1 MEQYFWLICGL
12 WCGVGGGFF
21 MWLRL
26 RKHVRL
32 GIFSEEDAKHFSKRM
47 VLWILI
53 PSLILWVLQLSIDSK
68 ATPQFLNWPSPQ
80 KQIAV
85 GLQIFIHLALIYW
98 VFLKN
103 GANTLSMY
111 FGSAHKTPVSYTH
124 LDVYKRQLHGT
135 VDTRHQPGGASH
147 SWIQHRADGASL
159 TR

>member
-12 WCGVGGGFF
+12 WCGIGGGFF

-26 RKHVRL
+26 RKYLML
-32 GIFSEEDAKHFSKRM
+32 GIFSEEDAKYFSKRM
-47 VLWILI
+47 ALWILI
-53 PSLILWVLQLSIDSK
+53 PSLILWVLQLSIGSK

-111 FGSAHKTPVSYTH
+111 FGSGGKT
-124 LDVYKRQLHGT
+124 LRFVYSPIAMKLITIAIVMSGFTALLSRNNKFQ
-135 VDTRHQPGGASH
+135 
-147 SWIQHRADGASL
+147 
-159 TR
+159 

>member
-111 FGSAHKTPVSYTH
+111 FGSAHKT
-124 LDVYKRQLHGT
+124 LRFVYSPIAMKLITIAIVMSGFTALLSTNNKFQ
-135 VDTRHQPGGASH
+135 
-147 SWIQHRADGASL
+147 
-159 TR
+159 